1 MICGAREAPLV
12 RRDKRREKE
21 MADTDVPA
29 PADSYSR
36 KSTGLVRSVTS
47 LQQVI
52 FNASASNPL
61 GAAMV
66 FGLFALVLFPRA
78 NPYIALVA
86 ALFLGTFVWMTFA
99 LLTSTIPRVGGD
111 YTLNSRILTPWL
123 GFGGSLAIVVSSLIA
138 VGITAW
144 WTGTQ
149 GLSPAF
155 SVIGAVNHSH
165 LFTELGSELSGS
177 NKGLSFAV
185 AIAVLALVSALAI
198 LGTRLIMRIVVILFL
213 IAAAGFL
220 VDILVLLFT
229 SNDSFKTTVDNAAGQ
244 GAYAHSVA
252 VAEEAGVATSK
263 EGYSAT
269 STFGAIYTMLGVT
282 LWVWWGTYTSAE
294 FRGAGQRRREIG
306 TIFGAGLGQGLA
318 LLFGI
323 LIFLNTVGAD
333 FFSGALSGGFEVGG
347 GSVSTA
353 GYAYF
358 GALVAGGKVL
368 VALLSLAFIGWWVP
382 LLYANQVQAGRS
394 MFAWAL
400 DGLLPSWVATVNERR
415 HTPLAAILA
424 VFVLSSAAA
433 AWVSFSSNFFAIFNT
448 MQLFAYIPIILAGIS
463 ALVLP
468 RRRPELFRDSPADW
482 KIAGVPVLAVA
493 GAGCL
498 AVGVLAFYLV
508 LRFHENL
515 GITGG
520 YFTAMIIAC
529 LAVFPIA
536 IVWYLVAR
544 ALQRSSGVDL
554 DLAYSAIP
562 PD

>member
-1 MICGAREAPLV
+1 MSETPPSGPRE
-12 RRDKRREKE
+12 
-21 MADTDVPA
+21 
-29 PADSYSR
+29 SYSR

-52 FNASASNPL
+52 FNASAANPL

-86 ALFLGTFVWMTFA
+86 ALILGMFVWMTFA

-123 GFGGSLAIVVSSLIA
+123 GFGGSLAIVISSLIA

-144 WTGTQ
+144 WAGTQ

-155 SVIGAVNHSH
+155 SVIGSVNDSQF
-165 LFTELGSELSGS
+165 FTDLGSHLSGS
-177 NKGLSFAV
+177 DKLLSFAV
-185 AIAVLALVSALAI
+185 AVAVLALVSTLAI
-198 LGTRLIMRIVVILFL
+198 VGTRLIMRIVVILFL
-213 IAAAGFL
+213 IAAAGFAIDML
-220 VDILVLLFT
+220 ILLFT
-229 SNDSFKTTVDNAAGQ
+229 SNDSFRSTVDAAAGG
-244 GAYAHSVA
+244 GAYDHA
-252 VAEEAGVATSK
+252 VEVSKETGVATSD
-263 EGYSAT
+263 EGYDTA

-306 TIFGAGLGQGLA
+306 TMFGAGLGQGLA
-318 LLFGI
+318 LL
-323 LIFLNTVGAD
+323 LALVIFLNTVGAD
-333 FFSGALSGGFEVGG
+333 FFTGALSGGFELGG

-358 GALVAGGKVL
+358 GALVAGGKVI
-368 VALLSLAFIGWWVP
+368 VALLSLAFVGWWIP
-382 LLYANQVQAGRS
+382 LLYANQTQAGRS
-394 MFAWAL
+394 MFAWSL
-400 DGLLPSWVATVNERR
+400 DGLLPSRIATVDERR
-415 HTPLAAILA
+415 HTPVAAIA
-424 VFVLSSAAA
+424 TVFVLSSGAA

-448 MQLFAYIPIILAGIS
+448 MQLFAYIPILLAGIS
-463 ALVLP
+463 ALILP
-468 RRRPELFRDSPADW
+468 WRRPELFRDSPADW
-482 KIAGVPVLAVA
+482 NVAGIPVLRVA
-493 GAGCL
+493 GAGCVTV
-498 AVGVLAFYLV
+498 AVLAFYLV
-508 LRFHENL
+508 FHFHENL

-520 YFTAMIIAC
+520 YFTGMIIAC

-536 IVWYLVAR
+536 ALWYYGAR
-544 ALQRSSGVDL
+544 ALQRGVGVDL
-554 DLAYSAIP
+554 DLAYTEIP